1 MTTVAPSATPKT
13 AAPSRFHPG
22 SFALRDT
29 WFPLIHTARVWRWPV
44 RRAMHGVPVIFW
56 RDGERVRATEDMPG
70 TPPHRRRNGELTHG
84 TGEYITAER
93 YGYTWVWY
101 GDPRNASP
109 DLIPQVPHMP
119 LEGMPIRFQGR
130 ALFDCSY
137 ELVAENLLD
146 LTHADFLHSKITGDS
161 LSEDDIVEV
170 ESTSEVVTMI
180 RTAHGRPIP
189 DVQRPMVGKNAE
201 TQNIRVV
208 TVTHVRS
215 GVCVL
220 HGDFNPGMSMR
231 MLHPCNPE
239 SLTRTAT
246 PVTYNPQHM
255 PRWGRAMFPFMTHIV
270 GRQDNWAVR
279 KQNARYLD
287 ADDDRDLS
295 SRFDKAGLR
304 YRKVYSA
311 LVARQQKGDFSYLAD
326 GDPGRDISD
335 ALGINR
341 RA

>member
-1 MTTVAPSATPKT
+1 MTTVAPQRTK
-13 AAPSRFHPG
+13 APSRFHPG
-22 SFALRDT
+22 GFALRDT
-29 WFPLIHTARVWRWPV
+29 WFPLVHTHHVGRKPL
-44 RRAMHGVPVIFW
+44 RRAIHGAPVIMW
-56 RDGERVRATEDMPG
+56 RDGARLRATEDVPG
-70 TPPHRRRNGELTHG
+70 TPLQLRRQGELTHG
-84 TGEYITAER
+84 SGEYITHER

-109 DLIPQVPHMP
+109 DLIPSVPHLP
-119 LEGMPIRFQGR
+119 LEGMPKRFQKTV
-130 ALFDCSY
+130 LFDCTY

-146 LTHADFLHSKITGDS
+146 LTHADFLHSKLTGDS
-161 LSEDDIVEV
+161 LSEDDVVEV

-189 DVQRPMVGKNAE
+189 DAQKAMAKGATK
-201 TQNIRVV
+201 QNIRVV

-215 GVCVL
+215 GLCVL

-239 SLTRTAT
+239 TPTRTRT
-246 PVTYNPQHM
+246 PVTYNPMYM
-255 PRWGRAMFPFMTHIV
+255 PTIARQLFSHTSHVV

-279 KQNARYLD
+279 KQNANYME
-287 ADDDRDLS
+287 AGEDRDLS

-304 YRKVYSA
+304 YRKLYSA
-311 LVARQQKGDFSYLAD
+311 LVERQQAGDYSYLDD
-326 GDPGRDISD
+326 GDPSRDITE
-335 ALGINR
+335 ALGINT

>member
-1 MTTVAPSATPKT
+1 MTTAAPQRTK
-13 AAPSRFHPG
+13 APSRFHPG
-22 SFALRDT
+22 GFALRDT
-29 WFPLIHTARVWRWPV
+29 WFPLVHTQHVGRRPL
-44 RRAMHGVPVIFW
+44 RRAIHGFPVIFW
-56 RDGERVRATEDMPG
+56 RDGARLRATEDMPG
-70 TPPHRRRNGELTHG
+70 TPAQHRRQGELTG
-84 TGEYITAER
+84 GSGDYITHER

-101 GDPRNASP
+101 GDPLNASP
-109 DLIPQVPHMP
+109 GLIPQVPHLP
-119 LEGMPIRFQGR
+119 LEGMPKHFQKTVV
-130 ALFDCSY
+130 FDCTN

-146 LTHADFLHSKITGDS
+146 LTHADFLHSKLTGDS

-189 DVQRPMVGKNAE
+189 DAQKAMAKGAT

-215 GVCVL
+215 GLCIL

-239 SLTRTAT
+239 TRTRTRT
-246 PVTYNPQHM
+246 PVTYNPMHLPWVARQLFSHT
-255 PRWGRAMFPFMTHIV
+255 AHIV

-279 KQNARYLD
+279 KQNANYLE
-287 ADDDRDLS
+287 AGDDRDLS

-304 YRKVYSA
+304 YRKLYAA
-311 LVARQQKGDFSYLAD
+311 LVERQKSGDYSYLSD
-326 GDPGRDISD
+326 GDPGRDISE
-335 ALGINR
+335 ALGLNR